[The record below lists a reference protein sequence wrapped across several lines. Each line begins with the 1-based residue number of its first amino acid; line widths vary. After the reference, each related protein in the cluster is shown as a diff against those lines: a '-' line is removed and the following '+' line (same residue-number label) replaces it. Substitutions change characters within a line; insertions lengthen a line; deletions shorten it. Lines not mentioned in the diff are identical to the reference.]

1 MGGEYRGVKQ
11 APFHVLIG
19 ATMPAVLI
27 EVGFISNPGEE
38 KKLKQAK
45 VQNRMAEAIS
55 KGLVTFEGGMGKIAG
70 TLVLEEGIIE

>member
-27 EVGFISNPGEE
+27 EVGFISNAKEE
-38 KKLKQAK
+38 KKLRKVK

-55 KGLVTFEGGMGKIAG
+55 KGIITFEGGMGKIAG
-70 TLVLEEGIIE
+70 TQKTEAGTLK